1 MQQPSPIRCNGLGVN
16 AIVEASRSTKE
27 IAMPGGRLTQQERQ
41 QIALGL
47 ADGVAYAEIAR
58 RIDRP
63 TSTITREVM
72 RNGGP
77 TAYRADLAH
86 RATERRAHRR
96 RKAAPRGP
104 QAPPQADGRDAEA
117 VRDYEEMFTTVVMQS
132 GLPKMMSRVL
142 VCLYTTDSGSLT
154 ASELVQRLQV
164 SPASISKAITFL
176 ESLDLVRRE
185 RDERRRE
192 RYVVDD
198 DLWYQSMMASAR
210 SNAQLAETA
219 RQGVGILG
227 RDTPAAARLQN
238 VARFLDFVGESITRA
253 AEQAREVL
261 YTRAEATSGGTAK
274 PSSDRG

>member
-1 MQQPSPIRCNGLGVN
+1 M
-16 AIVEASRSTKE
+16 A
-27 IAMPGGRLTQQERQ
+27 GGRLTQRDRQ

-47 ADGVAYAEIAR
+47 ADGLAYAEIAR
-58 RIDRP
+58 RLDRP
-63 TSTITREVM
+63 TSTITREVT

-96 RKAAPRGP
+96 RQAAPRGP
-104 QAPPQADGRDAEA
+104 EAPPHPGTGRDPEA
-117 VRDYEEMFTTVVMQS
+117 VREYEEMFTTVLMGS
-132 GLPKMMSRVL
+132 GLPKMMARVL
-142 VCLYTTDSGSLT
+142 VCLYTTDSGGLT

-192 RYVVDD
+192 RYVVDE
-198 DLWYQSMMASAR
+198 DLWYQSMIRSAR
-210 SNAQLAETA
+210 DNAQLSETA
-219 RQGVGILG
+219 RQGAGILG
-227 RDTPAAARLQN
+227 RDTPAAARLEN
-238 VARFLDFVGESITRA
+238 IARFLDFVGESIIRA

-261 YTRAEATSGGTAK
+261 YTKTEAPPGGAPT

>member
-1 MQQPSPIRCNGLGVN
+1 MLK
-16 AIVEASRSTKE
+16 ASRSTKE

-47 ADGVAYAEIAR
+47 SDGLAYAEIAR
-58 RIDRP
+58 RLDRP

-86 RATERRAHRR
+86 RATERRTHRR
-96 RKAAPRGP
+96 RQAAPRGP
-104 QAPPQADGRDAEA
+104 EAPPQAHGRDAEA
-117 VRDYEEMFTTVVMQS
+117 VREYEETFTTLLMQS

-142 VCLYTTDSGSLT
+142 VCLYTTDAGSLT

-164 SPASISKAITFL
+164 SPASISKAITSL

-198 DLWYQSMMASAR
+198 DLWYQSMIRSAR
-210 SNAQLAETA
+210 DNAQLAETA

-227 RDTPAAARLQN
+227 RDTPAAARLEN
-238 VARFLDFVGESITRA
+238 VARYLDFVGESITRA
-253 AEQAREVL
+253 AEQARDVL
-261 YTRAEATSGGTAK
+261 YTNPETTSGATAAK
-274 PSSDRG
+274 PTTDHG